1 MITVNTY
8 IKTKCGFFEI
18 HDFTEDIEDY
28 NYIEGALELTING
41 INLLDKSMWDYIDQ
55 LWSYIAD
62 GVICISNDEAFEIY
76 YPDQPIK
83 ISFIPEKGYVFVSV
97 VCHSE
102 KSIRV
107 DKKEFIC
114 VMSKSAIDFFD
125 YLSKKNEVFN
135 FRYNELISKLDK
147 Y

>member
-8 IKTKCGFFEI
+8 IKTKCGFFDI

-83 ISFIPEKGYVFVSV
+83 ISFTPERGYVFVSV

-102 KSIRV
+102 KTLGLI
-107 DKKEFIC
+107 
-114 VMSKSAIDFFD
+114 
-125 YLSKKNEVFN
+125 KKNSFMLCQRMQLT
-135 FRYNELISKLDK
+135 F
-147 Y
+147 